1 VIVMR
6 KSTCACGV
14 WVWVS
19 GNNIGEEGAKALG
32 PHLAKLVNMNTLG
45 LAGRKRGCTFPGS
58 GFMSVACTTGNGFND
73 WQLQLLHCDATVPER
88 LAALQ
93 HLPQESPW
101 RQAVVRYDRRLWE
114 HLPDEASAWQDDDS
128 AVADE
133 SKEAPDDAPHQSGAD
148 LQSLS
153 ASVAVQ
159 VACYVNVATA
169 TSDATPHDVTAAQ
182 DVLVAITKLS
192 EELQLLTSVAL
203 QHREKAEARLALAR
217 QQQHAMHALDQAVR
231 QAQTDVE
238 VAVARVHA
246 AAAGTERDVL
256 DDAVHRRRTV
266 VEAATA
272 AVQGAVDECT
282 GSGMTEADVSSCA
295 AGAAAQALLVELR
308 RDAETSD
315 LVQKAVEVRCCQVYA
330 GLKSRCVFDCG
341 FVCGCGCLVRCR
353 DCTKISRHCSR
364 RRMLNPMP
372 RLRLSA

>member
-1 VIVMR
+1 V
-6 KSTCACGV
+6 GV
-14 WVWVS
+14 DVDVGVS

-32 PHLAKLVNMNTLG
+32 PHLSKLVNMTELY
-45 LAGRKRGCTFPGS
+45 LIGRKRGCTFPGS
-58 GFMSVACTTGNGFND
+58 AFISVACTTGNGLHD
-73 WQLQLLHCDATVPER
+73 WQLQLLRCYATVPER

-133 SKEAPDDAPHQSGAD
+133 SKEASDDAPRQCGAD

-159 VACYVNVATA
+159 VACYVNVSTA
-169 TSDATPHDVTAAQ
+169 TGDATPHDVTAAQ

-192 EELQLLTSVAL
+192 EELRLLTSVAL
-203 QHREKAEARLALAR
+203 QHREKAEARLTLAR
-217 QQQHAMHALDQAVR
+217 QQQHAMHALDRAVR

-256 DDAVHRRRTV
+256 DDAVHRRRTAL
-266 VEAATA
+266 EAATT
-272 AVQGAVDECT
+272 AVQSAVDECT
-282 GSGMTEADVSSCA
+282 RSDMTEADVSSCA
-295 AGAAAQALLVELR
+295 PGAAAQALLVRLR
-308 RDAETSD
+308 RDAETGD
-315 LVQKAVEVRCCQVYA
+315 LVQELAEVRCWQVGGSWGVEGRRLTLRRV
-330 GLKSRCVFDCG
+330 GLDGASFAMTCCR
-341 FVCGCGCLVRCR
+341 GCTR
-353 DCTKISRHCSR
+353 SSQHCSR
-364 RRMLNPMP
+364 WRMPNQMQ
-372 RLRLSA
+372 RLPSSD